1 MTNNNNTP
9 KTMAEL
15 DEIATRNKKAYRTA
29 AMAARG
35 EAKTELED
43 LGGNSRKQLDEAK
56 AAQDAA
62 NAVAAAAFAKLRSLQ
77 GTPAQF
83 DRSGDGPPV
92 PLRGPGVDPLDFDKA
107 VQEHKAAEY
116 AAGRAASAYRA
127 KWKAFEERQNVTKP
141 LAEARADIEAAR
153 DAAHED
159 WLAKI
164 TEAAAAAERL
174 KVLSSALGESIEFV
188 LGGSG
193 TTLQP
198 LTDIVPRVE
207 DALVI
212 AYARRQRVA
221 AEMGK

>member
-1 MTNNNNTP
+1 MTQNKLTP
-9 KTMAEL
+9 SEL
-15 DEIATRNKKAYRTA
+15 DQIANKNKKAYREAIATA
-29 AMAARG
+29 RS
-35 EAKTELED
+35 EAKIELED

-62 NAVAAAAFAKLRSLQ
+62 NAAVAAALAKLRSLQ

-83 DRSGDGPPV
+83 DRSGDGAPV
-92 PLRGPGVDPLDFDKA
+92 PLRGPGVDPLEFDKA

-116 AAGRAASAYRA
+116 AAGRASSAYRA

-153 DAAHED
+153 DAAHTD
-159 WLAKI
+159 FLAAI

-174 KVLSSALGESIEFV
+174 KVLSGALGEGIEFV

-198 LTDIVPRVE
+198 LTEIVPRVE
-207 DALVI
+207 DALVT
-212 AYARRQRVA
+212 AYARRLRIA
-221 AEMGK
+221 AEARA